1 MAGTLLTIEQTLP
14 LLAAAPPRIALSTKR
29 LTPAQLR
36 KRPAR
41 DAWSAVEVLAHIRV
55 CADVRGD
62 AAIFT
67 IVNKDRPTFRA
78 IDPRAWMLETDY
90 VELDFTISFRA
101 FARQRARLLK
111 LLEALPQKD
120 WSRSATVTGAGAALD
135 RSVLFYAQWLAR
147 HERPHLKQLERLASQ
162 VRGLRP

>member
-1 MAGTLLTIEQTLP
+1 MLASAPKRI
-14 LLAAAPPRIALSTKR
+14 AAATAA

-41 DAWSAVEVLAHIRV
+41 DAWSAVEVLAHVRA

-90 VELDFTISFRA
+90 VELDFRTSFRA
-101 FARQRARLLK
+101 FTRQRARLLK
-111 LLEALPQKD
+111 LLEPLPRRG

-147 HERPHLKQLERLASQ
+147 HECPHLKQLERLASQ
-162 VRGLRP
+162 LRGLRP